1 MFILGA
7 FPALLVFF
15 IQSRVPESKVWSESR
30 TQPATRGLLSALSG
44 HWGLALYAM
53 VLMACFNFFS
63 HGTQDLYP
71 TFLQKQHGF
80 STTTTSLIAITYN
93 VGAICGGL
101 LFGTLSGRLGR
112 RKAIALAAGL
122 SLLAI
127 PFWAYAQTAI
137 ALAAG
142 AFLMQFLV
150 QGAWGVVP
158 AHLNELAPEGMRATF
173 PGVVYQLGNL
183 IASKNSVIQA
193 DIATAHGGSAHP
205 DYSFALAVVAG
216 TVAALL
222 VVLALAGPEKRDV
235 RFGNQ

>member
-1 MFILGA
+1 MSCGSRRPCSRCGTCPPRGVSSSRRALA
-7 FPALLVFF
+7 RTSTSSPAARPGWTAAPSFA
-15 IQSRVPESKVWSESR
+15 SK
-30 TQPATRGLLSALSG
+30 
-44 HWGLALYAM
+44 
-53 VLMACFNFFS
+53 
-63 HGTQDLYP
+63 
-71 TFLQKQHGF
+71 
-80 STTTTSLIAITYN
+80 STATTSLIAITYN

-101 LFGTLSGRLGR
+101 IFGTLSGRLGR

-137 ALAAG
+137 ALATG

-183 IASKNSVIQA
+183 IASRNSVIQA
-193 DIATAHGGSAHP
+193 DIAGAHGGGSAHP

-216 TVAALL
+216 TVAVLL